1 MYVNLQ
7 KIENSATTPCRCAT
21 LEKENEMLKEQIAHM
36 KERITDLE
44 KENATNVKDSEKI
57 EKEIKIL
64 AKLSKLDL
72 KGSLEKLDELDKMI
86 PSTVF
91 SSIASNVKEQCP
103 VISSLLET
111 LAVGRH
117 TSRNY
122 GKNEDYKFKC
132 ALQVLSAINEI
143 RSQKSDSDLS
153 TLFGLLLI
161 ANGAGKGIIQ
171 FLHPFGLTKSYSF

>member
-1 MYVNLQ
+1 
-7 KIENSATTPCRCAT
+7 
-21 LEKENEMLKEQIAHM
+21 MLKEQIAHM

-91 SSIASNVKEQCP
+91 SSIASNVKE
-103 VISSLLET
+103 
-111 LAVGRH
+111 
-117 TSRNY
+117 
-122 GKNEDYKFKC
+122 
-132 ALQVLSAINEI
+132 
-143 RSQKSDSDLS
+143 
-153 TLFGLLLI
+153 
-161 ANGAGKGIIQ
+161 
-171 FLHPFGLTKSYSF
+171 

>member
-91 SSIASNVKEQCP
+91 SSIASNVKE
-103 VISSLLET
+103 
-111 LAVGRH
+111 
-117 TSRNY
+117 
-122 GKNEDYKFKC
+122 
-132 ALQVLSAINEI
+132 
-143 RSQKSDSDLS
+143 
-153 TLFGLLLI
+153 
-161 ANGAGKGIIQ
+161 
-171 FLHPFGLTKSYSF
+171 